1 MTGMK
6 TAGDFVVPVVVAM
19 VVGTVAAGS
28 PVEQIWQMARSEAL
42 VNWLDFVLL
51 TSRTVRQGPTVLK
64 MDFPGR

>member
-1 MTGMK
+1 MK